1 MPLKRFFSSHLLLIL
16 ATIVLVIVLF
26 FLYPYPSKTADNQDD
41 LFLSGRKD
49 TLKVLLN
56 FHASDYFIYKG
67 TPIGFQYDLLKEL
80 GKSLGKPVDISVC
93 SDFDSIY
100 KEVFRNNY
108 DIIALDF
115 RRWGMV
121 TPLLALSYPHSFT
134 YPVIIG
140 RKDLPFNQDTTK
152 NLYVP
157 TYYHHFMTMKLIE
170 EKNFKLVYQKEY
182 NSEELFD
189 LLQDKEIDYIVCDY
203 NLAVTLLPFY
213 SSLKILDPIGP
224 TYERSWVFN
233 KKNVG
238 LNKEINNWLVEFS
251 KTAKYNRIIK
261 KYFSPR
267 STVINNSFTKSTRH
281 TISPYDPM
289 IKKYAQKY
297 DLDWRFIAAI
307 MFQESKFQVGLVGLG
322 GSYGLMQMM
331 PATMEKF
338 GIDETSSEEEH
349 IAAGTKYIY
358 MISKSFDNITDL
370 KEKFHFVAASYNA
383 GRGHILDA
391 QRLCEKYQ
399 ENSTQWA
406 CVSKYLILKSKK
418 EYAND
423 PVVKSG
429 FFPGKHAV
437 RYAQEVMERYDAYI
451 LMYP

>member
-1 MPLKRFFSSHLLLIL
+1 MPLKRFFSSHLLLII
-16 ATIVLVIVLF
+16 ATIVLGIVLF
-26 FLYPYPSKTADNQDD
+26 FLYPYPSKKTENKNNS
-41 LFLSGRKD
+41 FFSGKKD

-100 KEVFRNNY
+100 KEVFKNNY

-140 RKDLPFNQDTTK
+140 RKDLPFNQDTIK

-157 TYYHHFMTMKLIE
+157 TYYHHFMTMNLIE

-189 LLQDKEIDYIVCDY
+189 LLQDKEIDYMVCDY

-224 TYERSWVFN
+224 TYERSWVLN
-233 KKNVG
+233 KKNIG

-251 KTAKYNRIIK
+251 KTSKYSRLIK

-281 TISPYDPM
+281 TISPYDHL
-289 IKKYAQKY
+289 IKKYAHKY

-307 MFQESKFQVGLVGLG
+307 MFQESKFQEGLVGLG

-358 MISKSFDNITDL
+358 VISKSFDNITNI

-383 GRGHILDA
+383 GRGHVLDA

-437 RYAQEVMERYDAYI
+437 RYAQEVMDRYDAYI

>member
-1 MPLKRFFSSHLLLIL
+1 M
-16 ATIVLVIVLF
+16 
-26 FLYPYPSKTADNQDD
+26 
-41 LFLSGRKD
+41 
-49 TLKVLLN
+49 VLLN

-67 TPIGFQYDLLKEL
+67 TPIGFQYDLFKEL
-80 GKSLGKPVDISVC
+80 EKAIGKKMSIKVC
-93 SDFDSIY
+93 SNFDSIY
-100 KEVFRNNY
+100 HEVFKTNY

-121 TPLLALSYPHSFT
+121 TPLLTFSYPHSFT

-140 RKDLPFNQDTTK
+140 RVDLKWDQDSLK

-157 TYYHHFMTMKLIE
+157 TYYHHFMSSDVIE
-170 EKNFKLVYQKEY
+170 EKNFKLVYTKEY

-189 LLQDKEIDYIVCDY
+189 LLQDKEIDYMVCDY

-213 SSLKILDPIGP
+213 PLLKVLEPIGP
-224 TYERSWVFN
+224 TYERNWV
-233 KKNVG
+233 
-238 LNKEINNWLVEFS
+238 LNKNNPDLNSEINNWLVEFS
-251 KTAKYNRIIK
+251 KTTKYKRLIK
-261 KYFSPR
+261 KYFSPH
-267 STVINNSFTKSTRH
+267 SAVISGSFTKSKRH
-281 TISPYDPM
+281 TISPFDPI
-289 IKKYAQKY
+289 IKKYAEKY
-297 DLDWRFIAAI
+297 KIDWRFVAAI
-307 MFQESKFQVGLVGLG
+307 MFQESKFQPGLVGLG
-322 GSYGLMQMM
+322 GSYGLMQLM
-331 PATMEKF
+331 PATMENF
-338 GIDETSSEEEH
+338 GIDENSSEEEH
-349 IAAGTKYIY
+349 IAVGAKYIY
-358 MISKSFDNITDL
+358 MISKSFDNITDI
-370 KEKFHFVAASYNA
+370 KEKFHFIAASYNA

-437 RYAQEVMERYDAYI
+437 KYAKEVMTRYEAYL